1 MIPVVFWV
9 ARSSVNFKRETPWTV
24 SWSPDGSLLAAGFG
38 AYVAI
43 YDPPSNA
50 LIRAF
55 VTSELRGRI
64 RFVQFL
70 GSEGR
75 FLVVAGR
82 SDVVLWDLVTEKGK
96 LYTYLVLSNVQ
107 KHRLS

>member
-9 ARSSVNFKRETPWTV
+9 ARSSVTFKREIPWTV
-24 SWSPDGSLLAAGFG
+24 SWTPDGSLLAVGFG

-43 YDPPSNA
+43 YDPSSNA

-55 VTSELRGRI
+55 VTSELRGRT

-70 GSEGR
+70 GNEGR

-82 SDVVLWDLVTEKGK
+82 SDVVLWDLVTQKGK
-96 LYTYLVLSNVQ
+96 LYTYLVLFNVQ
-107 KHRLS
+107 RH

>member
-1 MIPVVFWV
+1 M
-9 ARSSVNFKRETPWTV
+9 
-24 SWSPDGSLLAAGFG
+24 GFG

-55 VTSELRGRI
+55 VASELRGRV
-64 RFVQFL
+64 RSVQFL

-75 FLVVAGR
+75 FLAVAGA
-82 SDVVLWDLVTEKGK
+82 SDVMLWDLVTQKGK
-96 LYTYLVLSNVQ
+96 LDTYLVLLHV
-107 KHRLS
+107 

>member
-96 LYTYLVLSNVQ
+96 HSTYLILSNAQ
-107 KHRLS
+107 KH

>member
-1 MIPVVFWV
+1 MIEMIPVVFWV
-9 ARSSVNFKRETPWTV
+9 ARSSVTFKREIPWTV
-24 SWSPDGSLLAAGFG
+24 SWSPDGSLLAVGFG
-38 AYVAI
+38 ACVAI

-50 LIRAF
+50 LIRAV
-55 VTSELRGRI
+55 VTSELPGRI

-82 SDVVLWDLVTEKGK
+82 SDVVLWDLVTQKGK
-96 LYTYLVLSNVQ
+96 LYTYLVLFDVQ
-107 KHRLS
+107 RH